1 MNTDRPAPHTAPA
14 PASGSASGAVS
25 GPGAQGVPGPRGTE
39 PDVAESD
46 AGAEPDAAGRDE
58 AGPRGGSGAG
68 RRDRKARRTRE
79 AMAAAAL
86 RLTLAHGFAALA
98 VEDVTDA
105 ADVSRRTFSRH
116 FGSRE
121 DAVLDCLRADFARI
135 NEALAARPAA
145 ESPVAAYRAAV
156 AAWLHDPDPEHPA
169 WHRRPGMRDLFV
181 LIDEEPALTAAF
193 RRISVAE
200 EERSIRLVAARLGL
214 HPETDLRPAVA
225 VGLGVAAL
233 HAATRTW
240 VRDPAGDLP
249 TLLDRAFD
257 LAAAEPPS

>member
-1 MNTDRPAPHTAPA
+1 MSSEQPAPPA
-14 PASGSASGAVS
+14 AVVS
-25 GPGAQGVPGPRGTE
+25 
-39 PDVAESD
+39 S
-46 AGAEPDAAGRDE
+46 
-58 AGPRGGSGAG
+58 AGPAAAADG
-68 RRDRKARRTRE
+68 RRGRKARRTRE

-86 RLTLAHGFAALA
+86 RRTLEHGLAALA

-116 FGSRE
+116 FASRE

-145 ESPVAAYRAAV
+145 EPPVAAYRAAV
-156 AAWLHDPDPEHPA
+156 AAWARDPEHPA

-193 RRISVAE
+193 RRIAVAE

-214 HPETDLRPAVA
+214 DPATDLRPAVA

-240 VRDPAGDLP
+240 VRDPEGDLP
-249 TLLDRAFD
+249 TLLDRAFT

>member
-1 MNTDRPAPHTAPA
+1 MSSEQPAPGPGADG
-14 PASGSASGAVS
+14 PASG
-25 GPGAQGVPGPRGTE
+25 E
-39 PDVAESD
+39 
-46 AGAEPDAAGRDE
+46 AAGRRE
-58 AGPRGGSGAG
+58 
-68 RRDRKARRTRE
+68 RKARRTRE

-86 RLTLAHGFAALA
+86 RLTLAHGLAALA

-116 FGSRE
+116 FASRE
-121 DAVLDCLRADFARI
+121 DAVLDCLRADFTRI

-145 ESPVAAYRAAV
+145 EAPVAAYRAAV
-156 AAWLHDPDPEHPA
+156 TAWLHDPDPEHPA

-193 RRISVAE
+193 RRIAVAE

-257 LAAAEPPS
+257 LAAAEPPG

>member
-1 MNTDRPAPHTAPA
+1 MSTDRSAPHAESAPA
-14 PASGSASGAVS
+14 DTV
-25 GPGAQGVPGPRGTE
+25 GVPGPRGTE
-39 PDVAESD
+39 
-46 AGAEPDAAGRDE
+46 EPAAYDAAPPG
-58 AGPRGGSGAG
+58 AGPSGAGPSREEHG

-145 ESPVAAYRAAV
+145 EPPVTAYRAAV

-193 RRISVAE
+193 RRIAVAE

-257 LAAAEPPS
+257 LAAAEPSD

>member
-1 MNTDRPAPHTAPA
+1 MLGRNVPAGLMSRRDIFGSTVVGMRTDRPAADTADTAGVPGA
-14 PASGSASGAVS
+14 PGVPGQGGS
-25 GPGAQGVPGPRGTE
+25 GPGET
-39 PDVAESD
+39 
-46 AGAEPDAAGRDE
+46 
-58 AGPRGGSGAG
+58 G

-79 AMAAAAL
+79 ALAAAAL
-86 RLTLAHGFAALA
+86 RLTLEHGLAALA

-145 ESPVAAYRAAV
+145 ETPVAAYRAAV

-257 LAAAEPPS
+257 LVAAEPPH

>member
-1 MNTDRPAPHTAPA
+1 M
-14 PASGSASGAVS
+14 SGLGAVS
-25 GPGAQGVPGPRGTE
+25 GPGAQGVPGPRGTG
-39 PDVAESD
+39 PDAVGS
-46 AGAEPDAAGRDE
+46 DAAGRDE
-58 AGPRGGSGAG
+58 AGPRDGGGAG